1 MNGNNQLLNLQDKEA
16 EKNIREM
23 AQCFVSSIDPIKII
37 LFGSFANGSY
47 DQESDVDFYLVVND
61 DTDVSEATDKAYKSV
76 RYVKTRPVDI
86 VVGTHS
92 RYESKGK
99 SKHSL
104 MLEGEVM
111 RNGILLYEQNR
122 DGRAAV

>member
-61 DTDVSEATDKAYKSV
+61 GTDV
-76 RYVKTRPVDI
+76 
-86 VVGTHS
+86 